1 MYIYID
7 WFSPL
12 SAVQREGTHLI
23 FQNWFSGYDVNMYI
37 SYSRFS
43 GYDVIM
49 NISYSRISG
58 YDVIMNMSYSRFSGY
73 DAGKMLIIYPN
84 SIFGA
89 ITFNVLNEF
98 PFHIPSIM
106 KQMICYFCEV
116 LQYET
121 NDLLFL

>member
-23 FQNWFSGYDVNMYI
+23 FQNWFSGYDV
-37 SYSRFS
+37 
-43 GYDVIM
+43 IM

-58 YDVIMNMSYSRFSGY
+58 YDV
-73 DAGKMLIIYPN
+73 GKMLTIYPN

-121 NDLLFL
+121 NDWLFCEVLQYETNDWLFL